1 MRSLFKCLLIFQL
14 AHFTYTQ
21 TSYPPK
27 TEDPRDRTSTRDWR
41 TTPREWTTTRDWR
54 TTPQEW
60 STTRY
65 YQSSTYPP
73 TTFRTLSTRNWRT
86 TPLTEFH
93 RRFNTLE
100 NNLKEIKSRLL
111 SDCEKMDSRP
121 VLAKECYEE
130 VETIID
136 LEVELKTTRVLDELT
151 LVERQLEQIVI
162 KVDRI
167 EKDLNE

>member
-1 MRSLFKCLLIFQL
+1 MV
-14 AHFTYTQ
+14 
-21 TSYPPK
+21 
-27 TEDPRDRTSTRDWR
+27 STHHKWF
-41 TTPREWTTTRDWR
+41 TTRDWR
-54 TTPQEW
+54 TTSREW
-60 STTRY
+60 STTREWLSTHHKWSTTRDWRTSLQEWTTTRY
-65 YQSSTYPP
+65 YPSSTNSP
-73 TTFRTLSTRNWRT
+73 TTYRTLSTRNGRT
-86 TPLTEFH
+86 TPITEFQ

-100 NNLKEIKSRLL
+100 NNLKDIKSRLL

-151 LVERQLEQIVI
+151 LVERQIEQIII